1 MSKFL
6 RAGIFRDRLNDIKE
20 ASQMLQEALD
30 SGGEEE
36 LGRSREL
43 ATDIESMVSE
53 IIDFISRWDCE
64 PLIYI
69 GKGTTDQVIAFLDA
83 LITQTQSGNDED
95 LHG

>member
-1 MSKFL
+1 
-6 RAGIFRDRLNDIKE
+6 
-20 ASQMLQEALD
+20 MLQEALE
-30 SGGEEE
+30 SGGEEG

-43 ATDIESMVSE
+43 AMDIESMVTE

-83 LITQTQSGNDED
+83 LITQTQSGKDED
-95 LHG
+95 LRG

>member
-1 MSKFL
+1 
-6 RAGIFRDRLNDIKE
+6 
-20 ASQMLQEALD
+20 MLQEALD

-43 ATDIESMVSE
+43 AMDIESMVSE

-83 LITQTQSGNDED
+83 LITQAQSGNDED
-95 LHG
+95 LYG

>member
-36 LGRSREL
+36 LGKSREL
-43 ATDIESMVSE
+43 AMDIESMVCE

>member
-20 ASQMLQEALD
+20 ASQMLQNALD

-36 LGRSREL
+36 LGKSREL
-43 ATDIESMVSE
+43 AMDIESMVCE

>member
-20 ASQMLQEALD
+20 ASQMLQKALD

-36 LGRSREL
+36 LGKSREL
-43 ATDIESMVSE
+43 AMDIESMVCE

>member
-6 RAGIFRDRLNDIKE
+6 RVGIFRDRLNDIKE
-20 ASQMLQEALD
+20 ASQLLQEALD
-30 SGGEEE
+30 SGGEEG

-43 ATDIESMVSE
+43 AMDIESMVTE

-69 GKGTTDQVIAFLDA
+69 GKGTTEQVIAFLDA
-83 LITQTQSGNDED
+83 LITQAQSGNDED
-95 LHG
+95 LYG